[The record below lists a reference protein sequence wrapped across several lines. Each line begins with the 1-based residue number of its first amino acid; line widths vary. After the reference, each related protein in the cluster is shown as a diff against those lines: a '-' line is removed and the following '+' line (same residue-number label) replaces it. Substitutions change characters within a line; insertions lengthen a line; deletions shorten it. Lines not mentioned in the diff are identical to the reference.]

1 MRNASSNEWFVIA
14 AAPSV
19 SSSEQQNCSSYKF
32 LRNIARTPVCVVMT
46 PFDVYNVRY
55 TY

>member
-1 MRNASSNEWFVIA
+1 MRKASSNELFVIA

-32 LRNIARTPVCVVMT
+32 LRNIAHTPVRVVVT
-46 PFDVYNVRY
+46 PLDVYNLRY
-55 TY
+55 T